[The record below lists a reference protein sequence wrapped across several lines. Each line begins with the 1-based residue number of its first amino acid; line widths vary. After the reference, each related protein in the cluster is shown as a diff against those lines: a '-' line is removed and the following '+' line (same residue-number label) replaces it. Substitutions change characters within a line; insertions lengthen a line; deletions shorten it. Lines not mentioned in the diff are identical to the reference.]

1 MILLIDNYDSFVFNL
16 ARYLRELDQDVQ
28 VVRNDEITADR
39 VRELCPDALIF
50 SPGPCGPDEAGNS
63 LALIRDLAGVFPML
77 GVCLGHQSIA
87 QAFGGK
93 VRRASRPVHGMTSDI
108 HHVGDGLFAGL
119 KQPLLVTRYHSLV
132 VDLPDDGSLVQ
143 TATGPEGE
151 VMAFAHA
158 TLPIYGVQF
167 HPEAV
172 LTEQGHDLLAN
183 FLKLAAADMDAKR
196 GQTCTSG

>member
-16 ARYLRELDQDVQ
+16 ARYLRELDQEVE
-28 VVRNDEITADR
+28 VIRNDEITTDM
-39 VRELCPDALIF
+39 VRERCPDALVF

-63 LALIRDLAGVFPML
+63 LALIRDLAGEFAML

-93 VRRASRPVHGMTSDI
+93 VTRAKRPVHGMTSDVD
-108 HHVGDGLFAGL
+108 HDGDGIFNGL
-119 KQPLLVTRYHSLV
+119 KQPLRVTRYHSLI
-132 VDLPDDGSLVQ
+132 VDLPDDRSLVQ
-143 TATGPEGE
+143 TATGPDGE
-151 VMAFAHA
+151 VMAFAHTA
-158 TLPIYGVQF
+158 LPIYGVQF

-183 FLKLAAADMDAKR
+183 FLKLAADHRATKR
-196 GQTCTSG
+196 SAICKSG